1 MADFGVHFFGN
12 TLSNRSRGNASRLRV
27 TDQTFLSSSDHH
39 GDLRKLS
46 GFTGTRLTGDD
57 HDLVVFNGFS
67 DFVSAFADR
76 KAFLEFEFRG
86 NVAEHFVSYLHE
98 GPGRLLLGGSRFLGL
113 VYVFLFLRC
122 IDLIAQYSQIRK
134 LF

>member
-1 MADFGVHFFGN
+1 M
-12 TLSNRSRGNASRLRV
+12 

-57 HDLVVFNGFS
+57 NDLVVFNGFS

-134 LF
+134 PF

>member
-1 MADFGVHFFGN
+1 
-12 TLSNRSRGNASRLRV
+12 
-27 TDQTFLSSSDHH
+27 
-39 GDLRKLS
+39 
-46 GFTGTRLTGDD
+46 
-57 HDLVVFNGFS
+57 LVVFNGFS

-134 LF
+134 PF